1 MYEQAKSNKPSSKG
15 GSASMNQQTQLA
27 QEVLDSAHHQVK
39 RHGVSRPETSI
50 VNDPPQ
56 SNRLSSK
63 KRKNRRN
70 MVDVD
75 RPWPRGKEAQEARLG
90 SFSMPVDASG
100 HDPLQRWY
108 YDDMADQPYN
118 AIGEVE
124 MPARNSD
131 EIRTSGEDDGVWPYE
146 AVTSSS
152 MVWYGSEQ

>member
-1 MYEQAKSNKPSSKG
+1 MYQQAKSNKSTSKG

-27 QEVLDSAHHQVK
+27 REVLDPAHHQVK
-39 RHGVSRPETSI
+39 RHGLSRSEASI
-50 VNDPPQ
+50 VDDPPQ
-56 SNRLSSK
+56 SNHLSSK
-63 KRKNRRN
+63 KSKSRRN

-90 SFSMPVDASG
+90 TFSMPVDASV
-100 HDPLQRWY
+100 HDPSQRWY

-131 EIRTSGEDDGVWPYE
+131 EIPTSGEDDGVWPYE
-146 AVTSSS
+146 AVTSSG
-152 MVWYGSEQ
+152 MVWYGSVQ